1 MALWISCIVFP
12 LAVVALVFQIIF
24 EIYHKLLGGKNETR
38 EIKQNT
44 GLENKS
50 SLHKEK
56 LESKE
61 T

>member
-1 MALWISCIVFP
+1 
-12 LAVVALVFQIIF
+12 VVALVFQIIF